1 MFRTLLAKNSLRASA
16 RSVLRAP
23 VPVPGTTAPKF
34 VGNSVAQ
41 AARRAYHPKV
51 IDHYTNPR
59 NVGSLDK
66 NLENVGTGLV
76 GAPACG
82 DVMKLQIQVNDDTG
96 VIENVKFKTF
106 GCGSAIASSSYMTEL
121 VRGKTLDVASQIKNT
136 EIAKELSLPPVKLHC
151 SMLAE
156 DAIKA
161 AIKDYRSKRKS
172 TVLK

>member
-1 MFRTLLAKNSLRASA
+1 MQRLMTTRVMSNGLRPNLATCSLALSPA
-16 RSVLRAP
+16 L
-23 VPVPGTTAPKF
+23 
-34 VGNSVAQ
+34 
-41 AARRAYHPKV
+41 RRAYHPRV

-59 NVGSLDK
+59 NIGSMDK
-66 NLENVGTGLV
+66 KLQNVGTGLV

-82 DVMKLQIQVNDDTG
+82 DVMKLQIQVNDETG

-121 VRGKTLDVASQIKNT
+121 VRGKTLDVAAQIKNT

-161 AIKDYRSKRKS
+161 AIKDYQSKRKA